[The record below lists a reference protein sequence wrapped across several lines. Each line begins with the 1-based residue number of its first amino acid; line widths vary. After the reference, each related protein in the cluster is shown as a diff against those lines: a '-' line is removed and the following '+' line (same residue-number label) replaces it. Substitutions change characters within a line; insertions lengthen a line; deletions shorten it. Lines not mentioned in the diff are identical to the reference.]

1 MSDHNSFPHN
11 NIRDGTNRSQLML
24 PAHQPDHVLVDERS
38 TEDLLRFAQQYA
50 SMLRYFGGDNPN
62 DTTLDWSGLFEDVDL
77 EQAVNYLN
85 GSVPMS
91 EQQAAPYARPHF
103 ALLLVFL
110 ELLGYTRHQLNSLSH
125 RHLEFFY
132 RDVLRIV
139 GKPLVPDQVHVL
151 VKLEPNTP
159 KLRLAAGTTFA
170 AGEDVSTSLAIVTRA
185 HCQPS

>member
-1 MSDHNSFPHN
+1 M
-11 NIRDGTNRSQLML
+11 
-24 PAHQPDHVLVDERS
+24 
-38 TEDLLRFAQQYA
+38 
-50 SMLRYFGGDNPN
+50 
-62 DTTLDWSGLFEDVDL
+62 
-77 EQAVNYLN
+77 
-85 GSVPMS
+85 
-91 EQQAAPYARPHF
+91 
-103 ALLLVFL
+103 VFL

-170 AGEDVSTSLAIVTRA
+170 AGEDSLG
-185 HCQPS
+185 QPLSYVCKRELIASQVEIAQLRTLHIEREITGLEQARPQILAAVRSNSN